1 MRRETV
7 VLGLLGTTL
16 DASPRARWERWRPT
30 VDLCRREDFLVD
42 RLELLHQPQYQEL
55 ADTVARDIAS
65 VSPETRVRTH
75 ALAFPDPWDF
85 EAVFATLLDFA
96 HAYPFKPEA
105 EDYLVHITTG
115 THVQQICLYLLTEA
129 RYLPGKLLQ
138 TSPPTPAN
146 SGEPGDLRVIDLDLA
161 SYRQIAERVQAV
173 RSEGLSF
180 LKAGI
185 ATRNPGFNA
194 LIDQV
199 ERVATATR
207 SPILLTG
214 PTGAGKTRLA
224 RKIFELKQA
233 RHQIAG
239 RFVEL
244 NCATLRGDA
253 AMSAMFGHT
262 RGAFTGAVRERPG
275 VLKSAD
281 NGVLF
286 LDEIGELGLDEQA
299 MLLRALEDRVF
310 LPVGSDR
317 EVSSDF
323 QLIAGTN
330 RDLRAG
336 VRAGSFRD
344 DLLARIDI
352 WTFRMPALRE
362 RPEDIEPNLDYE
374 LERYAQRHGRRVTFG
389 RAARA
394 QFVRFAASPQARWPG
409 NFRDFAAALE
419 RMATLAP
426 GAQISAKEV
435 EAELARLQATWSEG
449 QVSDDEALL
458 RRQLGA
464 EALAGLDRF
473 DRVQLADVLRVCA
486 EARSLS
492 DAGRVLFA
500 ASRERRSSH
509 NDADRLRKYL
519 RKFGL
524 EWSELTTAGA

>member
-1 MRRETV
+1 MHLVPKFLLAGHDSLAPFTGAKSSFPAVLCERLEASTSDFGILPGSMIAAPRRACETCRADLTIHPIVLRMRRETV

-85 EAVFATLLDFA
+85 ESVFATLLDFA
-96 HAYPFKPEA
+96 HAYPFKPES

-194 LIDQV
+194 LIEQV

-330 RDLRAG
+330 RDLGGPVCA
-336 VRAGSFRD
+336 
-344 DLLARIDI
+344 
-352 WTFRMPALRE
+352 
-362 RPEDIEPNLDYE
+362 
-374 LERYAQRHGRRVTFG
+374 
-389 RAARA
+389 RAASATTCWRA
-394 QFVRFAASPQARWPG
+394 STSGPSACPRCASAR
-409 NFRDFAAALE
+409 RTSS
-419 RMATLAP
+419 RTSTTSSSATP
-426 GAQISAKEV
+426 SA
-435 EAELARLQATWSEG
+435 
-449 QVSDDEALL
+449 
-458 RRQLGA
+458 
-464 EALAGLDRF
+464 
-473 DRVQLADVLRVCA
+473 
-486 EARSLS
+486 
-492 DAGRVLFA
+492 
-500 ASRERRSSH
+500 
-509 NDADRLRKYL
+509 
-519 RKFGL
+519 
-524 EWSELTTAGA
+524 TAGA